1 MCLSDK
7 RIGVFVALKNG
18 RKNMKKSFE
27 TPIVKVIALDKQDV
41 LAAGSGEVE
50 VENEAHWTAFY

>member
-1 MCLSDK
+1 MCLS
-7 RIGVFVALKNG
+7 RLKTG
-18 RKNMKKSFE
+18 GKNMKKSFE

-50 VENEAHWTAFY
+50 VENEAHWSAFY